1 MAQRKL
7 LLEALNK
14 LENPASKITFDDF
27 DDEITQAQVNFTSV
41 ENQEVAA
48 KSFGNLRQK
57 VQPQEESDPK
67 YFGQKITRKSL
78 NNHYNDKGTG
88 EYV

>member
-7 LLEALNK
+7 LLEALK
-14 LENPASKITFDDF
+14 ELENPASKIPFDDF
-27 DDEITQAQVNFTSV
+27 DDEITQAQVNFISV

-57 VQPQEESDPK
+57 VQPQESDPK

-78 NNHYNDKGTG
+78 NSHYDDKGTG
-88 EYV
+88 ECV

>member
-41 ENQEVAA
+41 ENQEKAA

-57 VQPQEESDPK
+57 VQPQESDPK

>member
-14 LENPASKITFDDF
+14 LENPASEITFDF
-27 DDEITQAQVNFTSV
+27 DDEIIQAQVNFTSV